1 MQTPTGPEVCRMSN
15 PRIRVAVIG
24 TGNIGTDLCERLLK
38 DPKFEVV
45 AFVGRRASSSGLL
58 HMRGRLPNL
67 LDGGVKDLDPLWSEI
82 DGIFDATSASAHLEH
97 WTIAQKQRK
106 WVIDLTPSRVGKPL
120 VPVLI
125 DKAPSMRV
133 SPEYVANYS
142 MVTCGGQS
150 SAPIIYAITKHAK
163 LVDEVEI
170 SSSIA
175 SLSAGP
181 ATRKNIDEY
190 IDSTEKMAMLLTGC
204 STVKSILVLNPVDP
218 PVLMR
223 TTVHVRAANFDLVQ
237 ILEESRDL
245 VSKVKNYVPGYDLVV
260 EPHVAGSGQISA
272 TVKVLGSGYFLPQYS
287 GNLDIINAAAV
298 ETAKQHVHLSRRARE
313 KITT

>member
-1 MQTPTGPEVCRMSN
+1 MSN
-15 PRIRVAVIG
+15 DKIKVAVIG

-45 AFVGRRASSSGLL
+45 AFVGRRSTSSGLTRM
-58 HMRGRLPNL
+58 HGRVLNL
-67 LDGGVKDLDPLWSEI
+67 LESGIESLEPLWPYL
-82 DGIFDATSASAHLEH
+82 DGVFDATSATAHAEH
-97 WTIAQKQRK
+97 WAIVQKHKK
-106 WVIDLTPSRVGKPL
+106 WIIDLTPSRIGKPL

-125 DKAPSMRV
+125 DKSPSMKI
-133 SPEYVANYS
+133 STDYVANYS

-150 SAPIIYAITKHAK
+150 SAALIYAITKHAK
-163 LVDEVEI
+163 SVEEVEI

-181 ATRKNIDEY
+181 ATRNNIDEY
-190 IDSTEKMAMLLTGC
+190 IDSTENMATLLTGC
-204 STVKSILVLNPVDP
+204 SAVKSILVLNPAEP
-218 PVLMR
+218 PVMMR

-237 ILEESRDL
+237 ILQESRDL
-245 VSKVKNYVPGYDLVV
+245 VAKVKSYVPGYDLVV

-272 TVKVLGSGYFLPQYS
+272 TVKVLGSGYYLPEYS

-298 ETAKQHVHLSRRARE
+298 ETATQHVHLSRLNRE
-313 KITT
+313 RITT